1 MNKEQTPGPGSPDMT
16 AQLRSVIDHAHSQSA
31 HLLHVLHAV
40 QQHFH
45 YISDEAVTEVA
56 KRMELPFGQVNGVVD
71 FYSFFHRTP
80 RGRYDI
86 LFSNCTSCGDRNLML
101 KLCERLGVKPGKTRA
116 DGLVSIAETSCIGMC
131 DHGAA
136 MLVNGMPLARL
147 DETCLER
154 IASRIE
160 AQSPVVTWPAEWF
173 EVKDHVRKS
182 GLLLVDDVAPGQ
194 GLRAMLT
201 RGADATLEEIVRSG
215 LRGRGGA
222 GFGTGMKWKLCREA
236 QGAAHYVVCN
246 ADEGEPGTFKD
257 RILLHSHAD
266 RVFEG
271 MTICAF
277 LLGAERGMLYLR
289 GEYRHLVLHL
299 QAVLAKR
306 RELFLLGENILGQ
319 PGFNFDIDIVVGAG
333 AYICGEESALIESLE
348 GKRGVPRVR
357 PPFPVS
363 HGYLGQ
369 PTVVNNVETFMAAAN
384 IALHG
389 GAWFAAV
396 GTEKSAGSKLLSI
409 SGDCARPGIYE
420 YPFGVTVRQV
430 LEDCGAQNAQ
440 AVQVGGPSGTLIG
453 SAEFDRKLGFEDLST
468 GGSFMVFGAERDM
481 LSVIGN
487 FAHFFAHESCGFCTP
502 CRVGTTLLKEG
513 MDKIAAGRGTQYD
526 LDEMRRTAALVK
538 RRSHCGLGQTAA
550 NPIIDGMQRFPQAF
564 GKRLAQNEFE
574 PFFEPDAV
582 LEKARQITGRHD
594 AEAHLE

>member
-1 MNKEQTPGPGSPDMT
+1 MKELTFGSGRADAT
-16 AQLRSVIDHAHSQSA
+16 TRLHSVIAHAHSQSA
-31 HLLHVLHAV
+31 HLLHVLQAV
-40 QQHFH
+40 QQQFH
-45 YISDEAVTEVA
+45 HIPAEAIAEVA
-56 KRMELPFGQVNGVVD
+56 AQLKLPFGQVEGVAD
-71 FYSFFHRTP
+71 FYSFFR
-80 RGRYDI
+80 REKSGRYDI
-86 LFSNCTSCGDRNLML
+86 LFSNCTSCGSRDLMTG
-101 KLCERLGVKPGKTRA
+101 LCERLGVAPGQTRA

-136 MLVNGMPLARL
+136 MLVNGVPLARI
-147 DETCLER
+147 DGAGINR
-154 IASRIE
+154 IAAQIE
-160 AQSPVVTWPAEWF
+160 AGAPLVTWPAEWF

-182 GLLLVDDVAPGQ
+182 GLLLGDDFMPGQ
-194 GLRAMLT
+194 ALRAMLT
-201 RGADATLEEIVRSG
+201 RGDEATLEEIVRSG

-236 QGAAHYVVCN
+236 KGEAHYVVCN

-257 RILLHSHAD
+257 RVLLHSHAD

-277 LLGAERGMLYLR
+277 LLGAERGLLYLR
-289 GEYRHLVLHL
+289 GEYRHLLLHL
-299 QAVLAKR
+299 QAVLAR
-306 RELFLLGENILGQ
+306 RCEFFLLGENILGQ
-319 PGFNFDIDIVVGAG
+319 PGFNFDIEIVVGAG

-357 PPFPVS
+357 PPFPVTQ
-363 HGYLGQ
+363 GYLGQ

-384 IALHG
+384 IVLHG
-389 GAWFAAV
+389 GAWFAAA
-396 GTEKSAGSKLLSI
+396 GTEKSAGSKVLSV

-420 YPFGVTVRQV
+420 YPFGVSVRQV
-430 LEDCGAQNAQ
+430 LEDCGAQDTQ

-453 SAEFDRKLGFEDLST
+453 AAEFDRKLGFEDLST
-468 GGSFMVFGAERDM
+468 GGSFMVYGAGRDM

-513 MDKIAAGRGTQYD
+513 VDKIAAGRGTQYD
-526 LDEMRRTAALVK
+526 LDEMRRTAELVK

-550 NPIIDGMQRFPQAF
+550 NPVLDGLQRFPQAF
-564 GKRLAQNEFE
+564 EKRLLQKQFE
-574 PFFEPDAV
+574 PFFEPDAA
-582 LEKARQITGRHD
+582 LEKARQATGRHD